1 MSRGIALFRSGLA
14 ILIVLLAGLSLAN
27 LAHAAAAGTITG
39 IVVGPSGQ
47 PESQAIVQVEGSTP
61 PLGAPT
67 DAAGNFT
74 IRNVPVGTYRLLVKK
89 FGFQDLIR
97 PNVVISAN
105 QTTTI
110 KFELKETVA
119 TEIDE
124 VNVTGART
132 RMERES
138 STTKQKIG
146 KEDLESLPVDTY
158 QEAVALKAG
167 VVSQAGELHF
177 RGGRSGEVAYM
188 IDGIRVSDPLAGGGL
203 DIATNAVAESEILL
217 GGFDAEYGNAQ
228 SGVINISTQEGGAS
242 FSGAVEYSTDDFGA
256 PDKTYNNFDRLN
268 VGFGGPT
275 GVKDLTYFF
284 SFQGTFSDGYLKT
297 NEVRPRQTILD
308 FIRVGPRQNNDFNYQ
323 GKLAWRPA
331 PSTKLTLEYLNNHSV
346 RDIYTHIFSLN
357 GFVQTRVDTIRATGQ
372 IVTRYG
378 RFSAESE
385 DSTFVPYNA
394 SEHTPNVEDNFNQVK
409 LVWNHTLSPATFYT
423 VKVSRYAFDYDYR
436 VKEQEPWEYN
446 GRYPD
451 QWRNAIDFTTSRFFA
466 TNGDYPQFA
475 DRNTQTFSFKTDW
488 THQVGRHKF
497 KSGIEGVYNDLSLLS
512 IDFPVSVNAN
522 GQVGGFRSQY
532 HYFNNEGAFYLQD
545 RWDHEGMVINVGG
558 RVDVFSVGD
567 QLGVSEVQDRSRN
580 QFSPRVGIAY
590 PVSDRDVFSFHYGRF
605 SQIPDRQYIFENRG
619 AATQVRGNP
628 NLENET
634 TVSYQA
640 GLQHMFTQ
648 DIFGQ
653 FSVYFKDIFGLLT
666 IEQLSSGD
674 NPNLVPTYV
683 NRDYASAR
691 GFELSLEK
699 RFSHNFS
706 GGVSYG
712 YGVATGVASDP
723 NLQRNEE
730 LLYLPISEQ
739 PLDWDQRHTFSA
751 QVLLSQPAEWAV
763 NMVWSYGSGFPYT
776 PTSRNER
783 KVDPSLANAARLPST
798 TKLDIQAEKHFSIY
812 NQDVKV
818 FFRGNNVLDARNL
831 NDLEP
836 SNWPNPPG
844 TNTNDYRVFYT
855 ETGRAGG
862 AYLGDDVNGD
872 ATEDWIPVNDPRV
885 FTEGRNLRLGV
896 GVKF

>member
-14 ILIVLLAGLSLAN
+14 TLVLFLTAATLVESAY
-27 LAHAAAAGTITG
+27 AAASGTISG
-39 IVVGPSGQ
+39 VVMGPSGQ
-47 PESQAIVQVEGSTP
+47 PEVGSSVQVEGLDPPRGGSTDP
-61 PLGAPT
+61 EGR
-67 DAAGNFT
+67 FT
-74 IRNVPVGTYRLLVKK
+74 LRDIPVGTYRIVARK
-89 FGFQDLIR
+89 FGFD
-97 PNVVISAN
+97 NVSKTGVVVTAN
-105 QTTTI
+105 QVTTI
-110 KFELKETVA
+110 RFDLKEGVTKELDMINVEA
-119 TEIDE
+119 T
-124 VNVTGART
+124 RT
-132 RMERES
+132 RIERTNS
-138 STTKQKIG
+138 GTKQKIG

-177 RGGRSGEVAYM
+177 RGGRSGEVAFM

-228 SGVINISTQEGGAS
+228 SGVINISTQEGGAR

-275 GVKDLTYFF
+275 GVRDLTYFF
-284 SFQGTFSDGYLKT
+284 SFQGTFQDGYLKT
-297 NEVRPRQTILD
+297 SEVRPRQTILD
-308 FIRVGPRQNNDFNYQ
+308 FIQVGPRQNNDMNFQ
-323 GKLAWRPA
+323 GKLAWKPA
-331 PSTKLTLEYLNNHSV
+331 PTSKMTLEYLNNQSEH
-346 RDIYTHIFSLN
+346 DIYAHIFSLN

-372 IVTRYG
+372 IVNRYG
-378 RFSAESE
+378 RFSAEQE

-394 SEHTPNVEDNFNQVK
+394 AEHTPNVSDNFNQVK
-409 LVWNHTLSPATFYT
+409 MVWNQSLSPSTFYT
-423 VKVSRYAFDYDYR
+423 LKVSRYAFDYEYS
-436 VKEQEPWEYN
+436 VLGQEPWEYN

-466 TNGDYPQFA
+466 TNGDYPQYA
-475 DRNTQTFSFKTDW
+475 DRRTQTYSFKTDW
-488 THQVGRHKF
+488 SHKVGRHQF
-497 KSGIEGVYNDLSLLS
+497 KSGLEAVYNDLALLS
-512 IDFPVSVNAN
+512 IDYPVSINAN

-532 HYFNNEGAFYLQD
+532 HYYNNEGAFYVQD

-558 RVDVFSVGD
+558 RMDVFSVGE
-567 QLGVSEVQDRSRN
+567 QLAVSEVTDRSRR
-580 QFSPRVGIAY
+580 QFSPRIGIAY
-590 PVSDRDVFSFHYGRF
+590 PVSDRDVFSFHYGHF

-634 TVSYQA
+634 TISYQA
-640 GLQHMFTQ
+640 GLQHMFTP

-666 IEQLSSGD
+666 IEERSSGD

-683 NRDYASAR
+683 NKDYASAR

-712 YGVATGVASDP
+712 YGVASGVASDP
-723 NLQRNEE
+723 NLQRNED

-739 PLDWDQRHTFSA
+739 PLNWDQRHTFSA

-783 KVDPSLANAARLPST
+783 EVDPSLTNAGRLPST
-798 TKLDIQAEKHFSIY
+798 TKLDIQAEKHFNIY
-812 NQDVKV
+812 NQDVKL
-818 FFRGNNVLDARNL
+818 FFRGNNVLDTRNL

-862 AYLGDDVNGD
+862 AFLGDDVNGD

>member
-1 MSRGIALFRSGLA
+1 MLA
-14 ILIVLLAGLSLAN
+14 DF
-27 LAHAAAAGTITG
+27 AHAAASGTITG

-47 PESQAIVQVEGSTP
+47 PESLAMVQVEGSNP
-61 PLGAPT
+61 PLGAAT
-67 DAAGNFT
+67 DASGNFT
-74 IRNVPVGTYRLLVKK
+74 IRNVPVGTYQLLVKK
-89 FGFQDLIR
+89 FGFQDLRR
-97 PNVVISAN
+97 PNVVVSAN
-105 QTTTI
+105 QTATI
-110 KFELKETVA
+110 RFELKETVA
-119 TEIDE
+119 TEMEE
-124 VNVTGART
+124 VQVSGERS
-132 RMERES
+132 RIERES
-138 STTKQKIG
+138 SATKQKIG

-177 RGGRSGEVAYM
+177 RGGRAGEVAYM

-242 FSGAVEYSTDDFGA
+242 FAGAVEYSTDDFGA

-284 SFQGTFSDGYLKT
+284 SFQGTFADGYLKT
-297 NEVRPRQTILD
+297 NEARPRQTILD

-331 PSTKLTLEYLNNHSV
+331 PSSKLTLEYLNNRSV
-346 RDIYTHIFSLN
+346 RDIYAHVFSLN
-357 GFVQTRVDTIRATGQ
+357 GFVQTRIDTIRATGQ

-378 RFSAESE
+378 RFSAELE

-394 SEHTPNVEDNFNQVK
+394 AEHTPNVEDNFNQVK
-409 LVWNHTLSPATFYT
+409 LVWNQSLSQATFYS
-423 VKVSRYAFDYDYR
+423 VKVSRYAFEYDYR
-436 VKEQEPWEYN
+436 VKSQEPWEYN
-446 GRYPD
+446 GRFPD

-475 DRNTQTFSFKTDW
+475 DRDTRTYSFKTDW
-488 THQVGRHKF
+488 THKVGRHQF
-497 KSGIEGVYNDLSLLS
+497 KSGLEGVYNDLSLLS

-532 HYFNNEGAFYLQD
+532 HYFNNEGAFYIQD

-558 RVDVFSVGD
+558 RVDVFSVGE
-567 QLGVSEVQDRSRN
+567 QLGVSEVEDRSRN
-580 QFSPRVGIAY
+580 QFSPRIGIAY

-666 IEQLSSGD
+666 IEQRSSGD

-683 NRDYASAR
+683 NKDYASAR

-798 TKLDIQAEKHFSIY
+798 TKLDIQAEKHFNIY

-818 FFRGNNVLDARNL
+818 FFRGNNVLDTRNL

-862 AYLGDDVNGD
+862 AFLGDDVNGD

-885 FTEGRNLRLGV
+885 YSEGRNLRLGV